1 MKNKLRI
8 SETATQQLTF
18 LSNRLDLKRNII
30 CRLAVAKS
38 LTIDDPVENYIPA
51 DSKGLEFNRPTL
63 TGDQDLLFKTLIAQH
78 EKKPID
84 DDTFFSKY
92 FRNHIERGIDILYN
106 DYQKVNS
113 PVEYLMK
120 LAELKQ

>member
-8 SETATQQLTF
+8 SEETSKQLTF

-30 CRLAVAKS
+30 CRLAVAES
-38 LTIDDPVENYIPA
+38 LTIDELVENFTPS
-51 DSKGLEFNRPTL
+51 DSKGLEFNRATL
-63 TGDQDLLFKTLIAQH
+63 TGDQDLIFKSLIIHH

-84 DDTFFSKY
+84 EETFFSKY
-92 FRNHIERGIDILYN
+92 FRNHVERGINILYN

-113 PVEYLMK
+113 PIDFLMK
-120 LAELKQ
+120 LADLKK